1 MRARTFFPEEPDGP
15 HDGRARRASTR
26 PLEELRWSRGRPPRR
41 GPRRGRLG
49 GNPRLRAERQREDH
63 PPIAPRRARRAE
75 SWFRGDRREGDLAAE
90 GIPPPEEPPPWC
102 GGFLSEPQPPPRSP
116 PRGGRPRSP

>member
-63 PPIAPRRARRAE
+63 PPLAPRRARRAE
-75 SWFRGDRREGDLAAE
+75 SWFRGDRREGELASE
-90 GIPPPEEPPPWC
+90 GIRPREEPPPRLGVC
-102 GGFLSEPQPPPRSP
+102 LPEPEPHRRPPPPR
-116 PRGGRPRSP
+116 RRPLAL